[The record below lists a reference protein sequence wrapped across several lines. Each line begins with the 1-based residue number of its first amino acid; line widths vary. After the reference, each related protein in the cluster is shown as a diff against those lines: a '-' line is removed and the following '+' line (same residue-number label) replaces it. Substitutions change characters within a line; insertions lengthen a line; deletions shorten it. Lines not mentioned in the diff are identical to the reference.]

1 MFLCRCDSIHN
12 SCTIFCWYLGM
23 GYGNQKKK
31 KNEIKLLLLCNL
43 VVINHFYKC
52 LYYLYYALNP
62 GFRPT
67 IIHWFC
73 GNGHKNQRK
82 NKWGIALSNWWLV
95 PLIYHHEQD
104 SFTIVS
110 TIFLFRNWHFNEE
123 LWLWYQHSHSNVLE
137 VDTKDIFVSGFRMK
151 LMCTLK
157 KMLDLFLDTVLL
169 IISDVTS
176 RRLKMNS
183 CSIIFQVLHRV

>member
-1 MFLCRCDSIHN
+1 MDILLLFYSKICSFC
-12 SCTIFCWYLGM
+12 SCFFADVIAYTTHVPSFADTWGL

-82 NKWGIALSNWWLV
+82 NKWGIALSNW
-95 PLIYHHEQD
+95 
-104 SFTIVS
+104 
-110 TIFLFRNWHFNEE
+110 
-123 LWLWYQHSHSNVLE
+123 
-137 VDTKDIFVSGFRMK
+137 
-151 LMCTLK
+151 
-157 KMLDLFLDTVLL
+157 
-169 IISDVTS
+169 
-176 RRLKMNS
+176 
-183 CSIIFQVLHRV
+183 